1 MEIVTLDAGE
11 AAPSDSDCISI
22 DRGSDGRFSLTGSVL
37 SGDESVAMVGGDT
50 YDTHEQAESEG
61 LAWASENGV
70 SVLYVASSCGG
81 D

>member
-1 MEIVTLDAGE
+1 MEIVNLDVGK

-22 DRGSDGRFSLTGSVL
+22 DRRADGRYSLTGSVL
-37 SGDESVAMVGGDT
+37 SGDESIAMVGGDP

-70 SVLYVASSCGG
+70 ALLYVASNRDGS
-81 D
+81 